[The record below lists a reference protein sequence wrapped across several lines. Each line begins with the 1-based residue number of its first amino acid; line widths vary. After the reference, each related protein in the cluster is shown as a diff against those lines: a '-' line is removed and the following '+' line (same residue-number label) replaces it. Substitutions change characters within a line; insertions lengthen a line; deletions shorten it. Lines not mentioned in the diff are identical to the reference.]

1 MIYNPWLD
9 GICSPNMF
17 FIELKMY
24 IWCMCW
30 MLYPFST
37 TFFNLEGFLFPTNIK
52 FHFINKNMHTLHT
65 CTLITIDFSINNIKF
80 NTQMDRKSLWIYQRT
95 TSFIH
100 SVVEW
105 NFVGFQ
111 YSNFRILISSSL
123 LTCSNQCVT
132 FQEFYQ
138 YRLWFI

>member
-24 IWCMCW
+24 IRCMCW

-52 FHFINKNMHTLHT
+52 FHFINKNMQTLHT
-65 CTLITIDFSINNIKF
+65 CTLITIDLSINNIKI
-80 NTQMDRKSLWIYQRT
+80 NTQMERKSLWIYQRT

-111 YSNFRILISSSL
+111 YFNFRILISSSL